1 MKLPAEWLKEYCE
14 INLTNEQIVTQLTM
28 AGIECQLLDEPGEI
42 FDISLTPNRADC
54 YSVLGVSRELAALN
68 NSKFKSNQN
77 TQTTIDHNEEIE
89 IKIES
94 PKDCPVLVTR
104 IINDIDVNTT
114 TPSIITH
121 RLNSSG
127 IQSVNIIVD
136 ITNYVMLETGQ
147 PLHAYDLN
155 SIDSKLIVRRGHNRE
170 NITLLDGSIKTVD
183 QNYLLISDVTKPLGI
198 AGIMGGEDSG
208 IQTDTK
214 NIVLESAYFNN
225 ETIMGKPRILNLHT
239 ESGLRF
245 ERGVDPSIQKYA
257 IERASKLINEF
268 SGGKN
273 GPVTSNTSSSEIP
286 KRLPIL
292 LRKKRIHQ
300 ILGITIPNNGIKEI
314 LTKLNMEI
322 KEQDYGYSGWMV
334 TPPLFRFDINQ
345 ECDLI
350 EELARLNGYDNI
362 EEQNEQGEIKLKKIS
377 KRSKKINHINNLML
391 SLGYSEV
398 INYSFI
404 SPLMSTLLGE
414 HINTIDIT
422 NPLSIDMSIMRSSL
436 LPGLLNNLS
445 YNLKRQHRTIK
456 LFESGKVFKNINKT
470 NQEAEMLAGI
480 GYGLRMDEQWI
491 TKLETINFYDI
502 KGDLEHFFASLKIN
516 TTIQYNQSTHPMLC
530 PGRTAAIN
538 LDGNTIGHI
547 GELSPELCMDL
558 ELSEQPIL
566 FEIDKEVL
574 RLSQKIIHHEQTY
587 FPSSRR
593 DISIIISEEQE
604 ISEIIKV
611 INTLNIE
618 GLKNIIVFDVYKG
631 EKIET
636 GRISIALGLIFQNK
650 SRTLTDDEIDTNI
663 SKITKKILKKFNL
676 KLRVE

>member
-1 MKLPAEWLKEYCE
+1 MKLPAEWLKEYCD
-14 INLTNEQIVTQLTM
+14 INITNEQIVTQLTM
-28 AGIECQLLDEPGEI
+28 AGIECELLDEPGEI
-42 FDISLTPNRADC
+42 IDISLTPNRADC
-54 YSVLGVSRELAALN
+54 FSVLGVSRELAALN
-68 NSKFKSNQN
+68 NTNFKSDQN
-77 TQTTIDHNEEIE
+77 TQTTIDHNDEIE

-94 PKDCPVLVTR
+94 PKDCPVLMVR
-104 IINDIDVNTT
+104 IINDIDINAT
-114 TPSIITH
+114 TPAVITK

-147 PLHAYDLN
+147 PLHAYDLRA
-155 SIDSKLIVRRGHNRE
+155 IDSEIIVRRGHNKE

-183 QNYLLISDVTKPLGI
+183 QNYLLISDVAKALGI
-198 AGIMGGEDSG
+198 AGIMGGENSG

-245 ERGVDPSIQKYA
+245 ERGVDPSIQNHA
-257 IERASKLINEF
+257 IERASKLINEY

-273 GPVTSNTSSSEIP
+273 GPITNSTSNSETP

-300 ILGITIPNNGIKEI
+300 ILGITIPNNRIKEI
-314 LTKLNMEI
+314 LTKLNMKI

-362 EEQNEQGEIKLKKIS
+362 DEQNEHGEIKLNKTS
-377 KRSKKINHINNLML
+377 ARSIKINHINNLM
-391 SLGYSEV
+391 SGLGYSEV

-404 SPLMSTLLGE
+404 SPSMGMIQGE

-422 NPLSIDMSIMRSSL
+422 NPLSIDMSIMRASL
-436 LPGLLNNLS
+436 LPGLLNNLLH
-445 YNLKRQHRTIK
+445 NLKRQHRAIK
-456 LFESGKVFKNINKT
+456 LFESGKVFKNLNT
-470 NQEAEMLAGI
+470 PNQETEMLAGI

-502 KGDLEHFFASLKIN
+502 KGDLERLFSSLRIN
-516 TTIQYNQSTHPMLC
+516 TSIQYDKSTHPMLC
-530 PGRTAAIN
+530 PGRTAEII
-538 LDGNTIGHI
+538 LDGKTIGYI
-547 GELSPELCMDL
+547 GELNPELSMDL

-574 RLSQKIIHHEQTY
+574 KLPKKIIHDDQTY

-593 DISIIISEEQE
+593 DISIIISEEQA

-611 INTLNIE
+611 INTLNIKE
-618 GLKNIIVFDVYKG
+618 LKNIIVFDVYKG
-631 EKIET
+631 ENIET

-650 SRTLTDDEIDTNI
+650 SRTLTDDEIDSNM
-663 SKITKKILKKFNL
+663 SEITKKILSTFNI
-676 KLRVE
+676 KLREK

>member
-1 MKLPAEWLKEYCE
+1 MKLPAEWLKEYCD
-14 INLTNEQIVTQLTM
+14 INITNEQIVTQLTM
-28 AGIECQLLDEPGEI
+28 AGIECELLNEPDEVI
-42 FDISLTPNRADC
+42 DISLTPNRADC
-54 YSVLGVSRELAALN
+54 FSVLGVSRELAALN
-68 NSKFKSNQN
+68 NMNFKSDQN
-77 TQTTIDHNEEIE
+77 TQTTIDHNDEIE

-94 PKDCPVLVTR
+94 PKDCPVLMVR
-104 IINDIDVNTT
+104 IINDIDINAT
-114 TPSIITH
+114 TPAVITK

-147 PLHAYDLN
+147 PLHAYDLRA
-155 SIDSKLIVRRGHNRE
+155 IDSELIVRRGHNKE

-183 QNYLLISDVTKPLGI
+183 QNFLLISDVAKALGI
-198 AGIMGGEDSG
+198 AGIMGGENSG

-245 ERGVDPSIQKYA
+245 ERGVDPSIQNHA
-257 IERASKLINEF
+257 IERASKLINEY

-273 GPVTSNTSSSEIP
+273 GPITNSTSISETP

-300 ILGITIPNNGIKEI
+300 ILGITIPNNRIKEI
-314 LTKLNMEI
+314 LTKLNMKI

-362 EEQNEQGEIKLKKIS
+362 DEQNEHGEIKLNKTS
-377 KRSKKINHINNLML
+377 VRSIKINHINNLM
-391 SLGYSEV
+391 SGLGYSEV

-404 SPLMSTLLGE
+404 SPSMSMIQGE
-414 HINTIDIT
+414 NINTIDIT
-422 NPLSIDMSIMRSSL
+422 NPLSIDMSIMRASL
-436 LPGLLNNLS
+436 LPGLLNNLLH
-445 YNLKRQHRTIK
+445 NLKRQHRAIK
-456 LFESGKVFKNINKT
+456 LFESGKVFKNLNT
-470 NQEAEMLAGI
+470 PNRETEMLAGI

-502 KGDLEHFFASLKIN
+502 KGDLEQLFSSLRIN
-516 TTIQYNQSTHPMLC
+516 TIIQYDKSTHPMLC
-530 PGRTAAIN
+530 PGRTAEII
-538 LDGNTIGHI
+538 LDGKTIGYI
-547 GELSPELCMDL
+547 GELNPELSMDL

-566 FEIDKEVL
+566 FEMDKEVL
-574 RLSQKIIHHEQTY
+574 KLPKKIIHDDQTY

-593 DISIIISEEQE
+593 DISIIISEEQA

-611 INTLNIE
+611 INTLNIKE
-618 GLKNIIVFDVYKG
+618 LKNIIVFDVYKG
-631 EKIET
+631 ENIET

-650 SRTLTDDEIDTNI
+650 SRTLTDDEIDSNM
-663 SKITKKILKKFNL
+663 SEITKRILSTFNI
-676 KLRVE
+676 KLRKK

>member
-1 MKLPAEWLKEYCE
+1 MKLPAEWLKEYCD
-14 INLTNEQIVTQLTM
+14 INITNEQIVTQLTM
-28 AGIECQLLDEPGEI
+28 AGIECELLNEPDEVI
-42 FDISLTPNRADC
+42 DISLTPNRADC
-54 YSVLGVSRELAALN
+54 FSVLGVSRELAALN
-68 NSKFKSNQN
+68 NMNFKSDQN
-77 TQTTIDHNEEIE
+77 TQTTIDHNDEIE

-94 PKDCPVLVTR
+94 PKDCPVLMVR
-104 IINDIDVNTT
+104 IINDIDINAT
-114 TPSIITH
+114 TPAVITK

-147 PLHAYDLN
+147 PLHAYDLRA
-155 SIDSKLIVRRGHNRE
+155 IDSELIVRRGHNKE

-183 QNYLLISDVTKPLGI
+183 QNFLLISDVAKALGI
-198 AGIMGGEDSG
+198 AGIMGGENSG

-245 ERGVDPSIQKYA
+245 ERGVDPSIQNHA
-257 IERASKLINEF
+257 IERASKLINEY

-273 GPVTSNTSSSEIP
+273 GPITNSTSISETP

-300 ILGITIPNNGIKEI
+300 ILGITIPNNRIKEI
-314 LTKLNMEI
+314 LTKLNMKI

-362 EEQNEQGEIKLKKIS
+362 DEQNEHGEIKLNKTS
-377 KRSKKINHINNLML
+377 VRSIKINHINNLM
-391 SLGYSEV
+391 SGLGYSEV

-404 SPLMSTLLGE
+404 SPSMSMIQGE
-414 HINTIDIT
+414 YINTIDIT
-422 NPLSIDMSIMRSSL
+422 NPLSIDMSIMRASL
-436 LPGLLNNLS
+436 LPGLLNNLLH
-445 YNLKRQHRTIK
+445 NLKRQHRAIK
-456 LFESGKVFKNINKT
+456 LFESGKVFKNLNTPK
-470 NQEAEMLAGI
+470 QETEMLAGI

-491 TKLETINFYDI
+491 TKLKTINFYDI
-502 KGDLEHFFASLKIN
+502 KGDLERLFSSLRIN
-516 TTIQYNQSTHPMLC
+516 TSIQYDKSTHPMLC
-530 PGRTAAIN
+530 PGRTAEII
-538 LDGNTIGHI
+538 LDGKTIGYI
-547 GELSPELCMDL
+547 GELNPELSMDL

-566 FEIDKEVL
+566 FEMDKEVL
-574 RLSQKIIHHEQTY
+574 KLPKKIIHDDQTY

-593 DISIIISEEQE
+593 DISMVISEEQA

-611 INTLNIE
+611 INTLNIKE
-618 GLKNIIVFDVYKG
+618 LKNIIVFDVYRGKN
-631 EKIET
+631 IET

-650 SRTLTDDEIDTNI
+650 SRTLTDNEIDSNM
-663 SKITKKILKKFNL
+663 SEITKKILSTFNI
-676 KLRVE
+676 KLREK

>member
-1 MKLPAEWLKEYCE
+1 MKLPAEWLKEYCD
-14 INLTNEQIVTQLTM
+14 INITNEQIVTQLTM
-28 AGIECQLLDEPGEI
+28 AGIECELLNEPDEVI
-42 FDISLTPNRADC
+42 DISLTPNRADC
-54 YSVLGVSRELAALN
+54 FSVLGVSRELAALN
-68 NSKFKSNQN
+68 NMNFKSDQN
-77 TQTTIDHNEEIE
+77 TQTTIDHNDEIE

-94 PKDCPVLVTR
+94 PKDCPVLMVR
-104 IINDIDVNTT
+104 IINDIDINAT
-114 TPSIITH
+114 TPAVITK

-147 PLHAYDLN
+147 PLHAYDLRA
-155 SIDSKLIVRRGHNRE
+155 IDSELIVRRGHNKE

-183 QNYLLISDVTKPLGI
+183 QNFLLISDVAKALGI
-198 AGIMGGEDSG
+198 AGIMGGESSG

-245 ERGVDPSIQKYA
+245 ERGVDPSIQNHA
-257 IERASKLINEF
+257 IERASKLINEY

-273 GPVTSNTSSSEIP
+273 GPITNSTSISETP

-300 ILGITIPNNGIKEI
+300 ILGITIPNNRIKEI
-314 LTKLNMEI
+314 LTKLNMKI

-362 EEQNEQGEIKLKKIS
+362 DEQNEHGEIKLNKTS
-377 KRSKKINHINNLML
+377 VRSIKINHINNLM
-391 SLGYSEV
+391 SGLGYSEV

-404 SPLMSTLLGE
+404 SPSMSMIQGE
-414 HINTIDIT
+414 NINTIDIT
-422 NPLSIDMSIMRSSL
+422 NPLSIDMSIMRASL
-436 LPGLLNNLS
+436 LPGLLNNLLH
-445 YNLKRQHRTIK
+445 NLKRQHRAIK
-456 LFESGKVFKNINKT
+456 LFESGKVFKNLNTPK
-470 NQEAEMLAGI
+470 QETEMLAGI

-491 TKLETINFYDI
+491 TKLKTINFYDI
-502 KGDLEHFFASLKIN
+502 KGDLERLFSSLRIN
-516 TTIQYNQSTHPMLC
+516 TSIQYDKSTHPMLC
-530 PGRTAAIN
+530 PGRTAEII
-538 LDGNTIGHI
+538 LDGKTIGYI
-547 GELSPELCMDL
+547 GELNPELSMDL

-566 FEIDKEVL
+566 FEMDKEVL
-574 RLSQKIIHHEQTY
+574 KLPKKIIHDDQTY

-593 DISIIISEEQE
+593 DISIIISEEQA

-611 INTLNIE
+611 INTLNIKE
-618 GLKNIIVFDVYKG
+618 LKNIIVFDVYKG
-631 EKIET
+631 ENIET

-650 SRTLTDDEIDTNI
+650 SRTLTDDEIDSNM
-663 SKITKKILKKFNL
+663 SEITKRILSTFNI
-676 KLRVE
+676 KLRKK

>member
-1 MKLPAEWLKEYCE
+1 
-14 INLTNEQIVTQLTM
+14 
-28 AGIECQLLDEPGEI
+28 
-42 FDISLTPNRADC
+42 
-54 YSVLGVSRELAALN
+54 
-68 NSKFKSNQN
+68 
-77 TQTTIDHNEEIE
+77 
-89 IKIES
+89 
-94 PKDCPVLVTR
+94 
-104 IINDIDVNTT
+104 
-114 TPSIITH
+114 
-121 RLNSSG
+121 
-127 IQSVNIIVD
+127 
-136 ITNYVMLETGQ
+136 
-147 PLHAYDLN
+147 
-155 SIDSKLIVRRGHNRE
+155 
-170 NITLLDGSIKTVD
+170 
-183 QNYLLISDVTKPLGI
+183 
-198 AGIMGGEDSG
+198 
-208 IQTDTK
+208 
-214 NIVLESAYFNN
+214 
-225 ETIMGKPRILNLHT
+225 
-239 ESGLRF
+239 
-245 ERGVDPSIQKYA
+245 
-257 IERASKLINEF
+257 
-268 SGGKN
+268 
-273 GPVTSNTSSSEIP
+273 
-286 KRLPIL
+286 
-292 LRKKRIHQ
+292 
-300 ILGITIPNNGIKEI
+300 
-314 LTKLNMEI
+314 
-322 KEQDYGYSGWMV
+322 
-334 TPPLFRFDINQ
+334 
-345 ECDLI
+345 
-350 EELARLNGYDNI
+350 
-362 EEQNEQGEIKLKKIS
+362 
-377 KRSKKINHINNLML
+377 
-391 SLGYSEV
+391 
-398 INYSFI
+398 
-404 SPLMSTLLGE
+404 
-414 HINTIDIT
+414 
-422 NPLSIDMSIMRSSL
+422 
-436 LPGLLNNLS
+436 LS

>member
-1 MKLPAEWLKEYCE
+1 MKLPAEWLKEYCD
-14 INLTNEQIVTQLTM
+14 INITNEQIVTQLTM
-28 AGIECQLLDEPGEI
+28 AGIECELLNEPDEVI
-42 FDISLTPNRADC
+42 DISLTPNRADC
-54 YSVLGVSRELAALN
+54 FSVLGVSRELAALN
-68 NSKFKSNQN
+68 NMNFKSDQN
-77 TQTTIDHNEEIE
+77 TQTTIDHNDEIE

-94 PKDCPVLVTR
+94 PKDCPVLMVR
-104 IINDIDVNTT
+104 IINDIDINAT
-114 TPSIITH
+114 TPAVITK

-147 PLHAYDLN
+147 PLHAYDLRA
-155 SIDSKLIVRRGHNRE
+155 IDSELIVRRGHNKE

-183 QNYLLISDVTKPLGI
+183 QNFLLISDVAKALGI
-198 AGIMGGEDSG
+198 AGIMGGENSG

-245 ERGVDPSIQKYA
+245 ERGVDPSIQNHA
-257 IERASKLINEF
+257 IERASKLINEY

-273 GPVTSNTSSSEIP
+273 GPITNSTSISETP

-300 ILGITIPNNGIKEI
+300 ILGITIPNSRIKEI

-362 EEQNEQGEIKLKKIS
+362 DEQNEHGEIKLNKTS
-377 KRSKKINHINNLML
+377 VRSIKINHINNLM
-391 SLGYSEV
+391 SGLGYSEV

-404 SPLMSTLLGE
+404 SPSMSMIQGE
-414 HINTIDIT
+414 NINTIGIT
-422 NPLSIDMSIMRSSL
+422 NPLSIDMSIMRASL
-436 LPGLLNNLS
+436 LPGLLNNLLH
-445 YNLKRQHRTIK
+445 NLKRQHRVIK
-456 LFESGKVFKNINKT
+456 LFESGKVFKNLNTPK
-470 NQEAEMLAGI
+470 QETEMLAGI

-491 TKLETINFYDI
+491 TKLKTINFYDI
-502 KGDLEHFFASLKIN
+502 KGDLERLFSSLRIN
-516 TTIQYNQSTHPMLC
+516 TSIQYDKSTHPMLC
-530 PGRTAAIN
+530 PGRTAEII
-538 LDGNTIGHI
+538 LDGKTIGYI
-547 GELSPELCMDL
+547 GELNPELSMDL

-566 FEIDKEVL
+566 FEMDKEVL
-574 RLSQKIIHHEQTY
+574 KLPKKIIHDDQTY

-593 DISIIISEEQE
+593 DISIIISEEQA

-611 INTLNIE
+611 INTLNIKE
-618 GLKNIIVFDVYKG
+618 LKNIIVFDVYKG
-631 EKIET
+631 ENIET

-650 SRTLTDDEIDTNI
+650 SRTLTDDEIDSNM
-663 SKITKKILKKFNL
+663 SEITKRILSTFNI
-676 KLRVE
+676 KLRKK

>member
-155 SIDSKLIVRRGHNRE
+155 SIDSKLIVRRGHDRE

-273 GPVTSNTSSSEIP
+273 GPVISNTSSSEIP

-300 ILGITIPNNGIKEI
+300 ILGITIPNNEINEI

-362 EEQNEQGEIKLKKIS
+362 EEHNEQGEIKLKKIS

-456 LFESGKVFKNINKT
+456 LFESGKVFKNVNKT

>member
-1 MKLPAEWLKEYCE
+1 MKLPAEWLKEYCD
-14 INLTNEQIVTQLTM
+14 INITNEQIVTQLTM
-28 AGIECQLLDEPGEI
+28 AGIECELLNEPDEVI
-42 FDISLTPNRADC
+42 DISLTPNRADC
-54 YSVLGVSRELAALN
+54 FSVLGVSRELAALN
-68 NSKFKSNQN
+68 NMNFKSDQN
-77 TQTTIDHNEEIE
+77 TQTTIDHNDEIE

-94 PKDCPVLVTR
+94 PKDCPVLMVR
-104 IINDIDVNTT
+104 IINDIDINAT
-114 TPSIITH
+114 TPAVITK

-147 PLHAYDLN
+147 PLHAYDLRA
-155 SIDSKLIVRRGHNRE
+155 IDSELIVRRGHNKE

-183 QNYLLISDVTKPLGI
+183 QNFLLISDVAKALGI
-198 AGIMGGEDSG
+198 AGIMGGENSG

-245 ERGVDPSIQKYA
+245 ERGVDPSIQNHA
-257 IERASKLINEF
+257 IERASKLINEY

-273 GPVTSNTSSSEIP
+273 GPITNSTSISETP

-300 ILGITIPNNGIKEI
+300 ILGITIPNNRIKEI
-314 LTKLNMEI
+314 LTKLNMKI

-362 EEQNEQGEIKLKKIS
+362 DEQNEHGEIKLNKTS
-377 KRSKKINHINNLML
+377 VRSIKINHINNLM
-391 SLGYSEV
+391 SGLGYSEV

-404 SPLMSTLLGE
+404 SPSMSMIQGE
-414 HINTIDIT
+414 NINTIGIT
-422 NPLSIDMSIMRSSL
+422 NPLSIDMSIMRASL
-436 LPGLLNNLS
+436 LPGLLNNLLH
-445 YNLKRQHRTIK
+445 NLKRQHRAIK
-456 LFESGKVFKNINKT
+456 LFESGKVFKNLNTPK
-470 NQEAEMLAGI
+470 QETEMLAGI

-491 TKLETINFYDI
+491 TKLKTINFYDI
-502 KGDLEHFFASLKIN
+502 KGDLERLFSSLRIN
-516 TTIQYNQSTHPMLC
+516 TSIQYDKSTHPMLC
-530 PGRTAAIN
+530 PGRTAEII
-538 LDGNTIGHI
+538 LDGKTIGYI
-547 GELSPELCMDL
+547 GELNPELSMDL

-566 FEIDKEVL
+566 FEMDKEVL
-574 RLSQKIIHHEQTY
+574 KLPKKIIHDDQTY

-593 DISIIISEEQE
+593 DISIIISEEQA

-611 INTLNIE
+611 INTLNIKE
-618 GLKNIIVFDVYKG
+618 LKNIIVFDVYKG
-631 EKIET
+631 ENIET

-650 SRTLTDDEIDTNI
+650 SRTLTDDEIDSNM
-663 SKITKKILKKFNL
+663 SEITKRILSTFNI
-676 KLRVE
+676 KLRKK

>member
-1 MKLPAEWLKEYCE
+1 MKLPAEWLKEYCD
-14 INLTNEQIVTQLTM
+14 INITNEQIVTQLTM
-28 AGIECQLLDEPGEI
+28 AGIECELLNEPDEVI
-42 FDISLTPNRADC
+42 DISLTPNRADC
-54 YSVLGVSRELAALN
+54 FSVLGVSRELAALN
-68 NSKFKSNQN
+68 NMNFKSDQN
-77 TQTTIDHNEEIE
+77 TQTTIDHNDEIE

-94 PKDCPVLVTR
+94 PKDCPVLMVR
-104 IINDIDVNTT
+104 IINDIDINAT
-114 TPSIITH
+114 TPAVITK

-147 PLHAYDLN
+147 PLHAYDLRA
-155 SIDSKLIVRRGHNRE
+155 IDSELIVRRGHNKE

-183 QNYLLISDVTKPLGI
+183 QNFLLISDVAKALGI
-198 AGIMGGEDSG
+198 AGIMGGENSG

-245 ERGVDPSIQKYA
+245 ERGVDPSIQNHA
-257 IERASKLINEF
+257 IERASKLINEY

-273 GPVTSNTSSSEIP
+273 GPITNSTSISETP

-300 ILGITIPNNGIKEI
+300 ILGITIPNNRIKEI
-314 LTKLNMEI
+314 LTKLNMKI

-362 EEQNEQGEIKLKKIS
+362 DEQNEHGEIKLNKTS
-377 KRSKKINHINNLML
+377 ARSIKINHINNLM
-391 SLGYSEV
+391 SGLGYSEV

-404 SPLMSTLLGE
+404 SPSMSMIQGE
-414 HINTIDIT
+414 NINTIDIT
-422 NPLSIDMSIMRSSL
+422 NPLSIDMSIMRASL
-436 LPGLLNNLS
+436 LPGLLNNLLH
-445 YNLKRQHRTIK
+445 NLKRQHRAIK
-456 LFESGKVFKNINKT
+456 LFESGKVFKNLNT
-470 NQEAEMLAGI
+470 PNQETEMLAGI

-491 TKLETINFYDI
+491 TKLKTINFYDI
-502 KGDLEHFFASLKIN
+502 KGDLEQLFSSLRIN
-516 TTIQYNQSTHPMLC
+516 TTIQYDKSTHPMLC
-530 PGRTAAIN
+530 PGRTAEII
-538 LDGNTIGHI
+538 LDDKTIGYI
-547 GELSPELCMDL
+547 GELNPELSMDL
-558 ELSEQPIL
+558 ELSKQPIL

-574 RLSQKIIHHEQTY
+574 KLPNKIIHDDQTY

-593 DISIIISEEQE
+593 DISIIISEEQA

-611 INTLNIE
+611 INTLNIKE
-618 GLKNIIVFDVYKG
+618 LENIIVFDVYKG
-631 EKIET
+631 ENIET

-650 SRTLTDDEIDTNI
+650 SRTLTDDEIDSNM
-663 SKITKKILKKFNL
+663 SEITKKILSKFNI
-676 KLRVE
+676 KLREK

>member
-1 MKLPAEWLKEYCE
+1 MKLPAEWLKEYCD

-28 AGIECQLLDEPGEI
+28 AGIECQLINKTGEI

-68 NSKFKSNQN
+68 NTKFKSNQN
-77 TQTTIDHNEEIE
+77 TQTTIDHSDEIE

-94 PKDCPVLVTR
+94 PKDCPVLMTR
-104 IINDIDVNTT
+104 IINNIDVNTT
-114 TPSIITH
+114 TPAIITN

-136 ITNYVMLETGQ
+136 VTNYVMLETGQ

-155 SIDSKLIVRRGHNRE
+155 AIDSKLIVRRGYDKE
-170 NITLLDGSIKTVD
+170 NITLLDGSIKTID
-183 QNYLLISDVTKPLGI
+183 QNYLLISDVVKPLGI

-214 NIVLESAYFNN
+214 HIVLESAYFNN
-225 ETIMGKPRILNLHT
+225 EIIMGKPRMLNLHT

-257 IERASKLINEF
+257 IERTSALINEF

-273 GPVTSNTSSSEIP
+273 GPITNITSTSEIP
-286 KRLPIL
+286 ERLPIL
-292 LRKKRIHQ
+292 LRKKRIQQ
-300 ILGITIPNNGIKEI
+300 ILGITIPNNKVKEI
-314 LTKLNMEI
+314 LTKLNMKI
-322 KEQDYGYSGWMV
+322 KEQDFGYSGWIV
-334 TPPLFRFDINQ
+334 TPPPFRFDINQ

-362 EEQNEQGEIKLKKIS
+362 KERNEQGKIKLKKTS
-377 KRSKKINHINNLML
+377 KRSNKINHINNLML
-391 SLGYSEV
+391 RLGYSEV

-404 SPLMSTLLGE
+404 SPSMSILLGK
-414 HINTIDIT
+414 HIRTIDIT
-422 NPLSIDMSIMRSSL
+422 NPLSIDMSIMRASL

-445 YNLKRQHRTIK
+445 HNLKRQHRTIK

-470 NQEAEMLAGI
+470 NQETEMLAGI

-502 KGDLEHFFASLKIN
+502 KGDLEHFFSSLKIN
-516 TTIQYNQSTHPMLC
+516 TIIQYNQSTHPMLF

-538 LDGNTIGHI
+538 LDGTTIGYI

-574 RLSQKIIHHEQTY
+574 KLPKKVIHDKQTY

-593 DISIIISEEQE
+593 DISIIINKEQE

-611 INTLNIE
+611 INTLNIKE
-618 GLKNIIVFDVYKG
+618 LKNIIIFDVYKG
-631 EKIET
+631 ENLGI
-636 GRISIALGLIFQNK
+636 GRVSIALGLIFQNK
-650 SRTLTDDEIDTNI
+650 SRTLTDEEIDTNM
-663 SKITKKILKKFNL
+663 SKITKKILTTFNI

>member
-1 MKLPAEWLKEYCE
+1 M
-14 INLTNEQIVTQLTM
+14 
-28 AGIECQLLDEPGEI
+28 
-42 FDISLTPNRADC
+42 
-54 YSVLGVSRELAALN
+54 
-68 NSKFKSNQN
+68 
-77 TQTTIDHNEEIE
+77 
-89 IKIES
+89 
-94 PKDCPVLVTR
+94 
-104 IINDIDVNTT
+104 
-114 TPSIITH
+114 
-121 RLNSSG
+121 
-127 IQSVNIIVD
+127 
-136 ITNYVMLETGQ
+136 
-147 PLHAYDLN
+147 
-155 SIDSKLIVRRGHNRE
+155 
-170 NITLLDGSIKTVD
+170 
-183 QNYLLISDVTKPLGI
+183 ISDVAKALGI
-198 AGIMGGEDSG
+198 AGIMGGENSG

-245 ERGVDPSIQKYA
+245 ERGVDPSIQNHA
-257 IERASKLINEF
+257 IERASKLINEY

-273 GPVTSNTSSSEIP
+273 GPITNSTSNSETP

-300 ILGITIPNNGIKEI
+300 ILGITIPNNRIKEI
-314 LTKLNMEI
+314 LTKLNMKI

-362 EEQNEQGEIKLKKIS
+362 DEQNEHGEIKLNKTS
-377 KRSKKINHINNLML
+377 ARSIKINHINNLM
-391 SLGYSEV
+391 SGLGYSEV

-404 SPLMSTLLGE
+404 SPSMSMIQGE

-422 NPLSIDMSIMRSSL
+422 NPLSIDMSIMRASL
-436 LPGLLNNLS
+436 LPGLLNNLLH
-445 YNLKRQHRTIK
+445 NLKRQHRAIK
-456 LFESGKVFKNINKT
+456 LFESGKVFKNLNT
-470 NQEAEMLAGI
+470 PNQETEMLAGI

-502 KGDLEHFFASLKIN
+502 KGDLEQLFSSLRIN
-516 TTIQYNQSTHPMLC
+516 TIIQYDKSTHPMLC
-530 PGRTAAIN
+530 PGRTAEII
-538 LDGNTIGHI
+538 LDGKTIGYI
-547 GELSPELCMDL
+547 GELNPELSMDL

-574 RLSQKIIHHEQTY
+574 KLPKKIIHDDQTY

-593 DISIIISEEQE
+593 DISIIISEEQA

-611 INTLNIE
+611 INTLNIKE
-618 GLKNIIVFDVYKG
+618 LKNIIVFDVYKG
-631 EKIET
+631 ENIET

-650 SRTLTDDEIDTNI
+650 SRTLTDDEIDSNM
-663 SKITKKILKKFNL
+663 SEITKKILSTFNI
-676 KLRVE
+676 KLREK

>member
-1 MKLPAEWLKEYCE
+1 MKLPAEWLKEYCD
-14 INLTNEQIVTQLTM
+14 INITNEQIVTQLTM
-28 AGIECQLLDEPGEI
+28 AGIECELLNEPDEVI
-42 FDISLTPNRADC
+42 DISLTPNRADC
-54 YSVLGVSRELAALN
+54 FSVLGVSRELAALN
-68 NSKFKSNQN
+68 NMNFKSDQN
-77 TQTTIDHNEEIE
+77 TQTTIDHNDEIE

-94 PKDCPVLVTR
+94 PKDCPVLMVR
-104 IINDIDVNTT
+104 IINDIDINAT
-114 TPSIITH
+114 TPAVITK

-147 PLHAYDLN
+147 PLHAYDLRA
-155 SIDSKLIVRRGHNRE
+155 IDSELIVRRGHNKE

-183 QNYLLISDVTKPLGI
+183 QNFLLISDVAKALGI
-198 AGIMGGEDSG
+198 AGIMGGENSG

-245 ERGVDPSIQKYA
+245 ERGVDPSIQNHA
-257 IERASKLINEF
+257 IERASKLINEY

-273 GPVTSNTSSSEIP
+273 GPITNSTSISETP

-300 ILGITIPNNGIKEI
+300 ILGITIPNNRIKEI
-314 LTKLNMEI
+314 LTKLNMKI

-362 EEQNEQGEIKLKKIS
+362 DEQNEHGEIKLNKTS
-377 KRSKKINHINNLML
+377 VRSIKINHINNLM
-391 SLGYSEV
+391 SGLGYSEV

-404 SPLMSTLLGE
+404 SPSMSMIQGE
-414 HINTIDIT
+414 NINTIDIT
-422 NPLSIDMSIMRSSL
+422 NPLSIDMSIMRASL
-436 LPGLLNNLS
+436 LPGLLNNLLH
-445 YNLKRQHRTIK
+445 NLKRQHRAIK
-456 LFESGKVFKNINKT
+456 LFESGKVFKNLNTPK
-470 NQEAEMLAGI
+470 QETEMLAGI

-491 TKLETINFYDI
+491 TKLKTINFYDI
-502 KGDLEHFFASLKIN
+502 KGDLERLFSSLRIN
-516 TTIQYNQSTHPMLC
+516 TSIQYDKSTHPMLC
-530 PGRTAAIN
+530 PGRTAEII
-538 LDGNTIGHI
+538 LDGKTIGYI
-547 GELSPELCMDL
+547 GELNPELSMDL

-566 FEIDKEVL
+566 FEMDKEVL
-574 RLSQKIIHHEQTY
+574 KLPKKIIHDDQTY

-593 DISIIISEEQE
+593 DISIIISEEQA

-611 INTLNIE
+611 INTLNIKE
-618 GLKNIIVFDVYKG
+618 LKNIIVFDVYKG
-631 EKIET
+631 ENIET

-650 SRTLTDDEIDTNI
+650 SRTLTDDEIDSNM
-663 SKITKKILKKFNL
+663 SEITKKILSKFNI
-676 KLRVE
+676 KLREK

>member
-68 NSKFKSNQN
+68 NSKFISNQN

-94 PKDCPVLVTR
+94 PKDCPIFMTR
-104 IINDIDVNTT
+104 IINDIDVNVK
-114 TPSIITH
+114 TPVVITK

-155 SIDSKLIVRRGHNRE
+155 SIDSKLIVRRGHDRE

-183 QNYLLISDVTKPLGI
+183 QNYLLISDVTKLLGI

-273 GPVTSNTSSSEIP
+273 GPTTSNTSSSEIP

-391 SLGYSEV
+391 RLGYSEV

-456 LFESGKVFKNINKT
+456 LFESGKVFKNVNKT

>member
-1 MKLPAEWLKEYCE
+1 MKLPAEWLKEYCD
-14 INLTNEQIVTQLTM
+14 INITNDQIVTQLTM
-28 AGIECQLLDEPGEI
+28 AGIECELLDEPGEI
-42 FDISLTPNRADC
+42 IDIKLTPNRADC
-54 YSVLGVSRELAALN
+54 FSILGVSRELAALN
-68 NSKFKSNQN
+68 NANFKSDQN
-77 TQTTIDHNEEIE
+77 TQTTIDHNDEIE

-94 PKDCPVLVTR
+94 PKDCPVLMAR
-104 IINDIDVNTT
+104 IINGIDVNAT
-114 TPSIITH
+114 TPAVITK

-147 PLHAYDLN
+147 PLHAYDLRA
-155 SIDSKLIVRRGHNRE
+155 IDSELIVRRGHNKE

-183 QNYLLISDVTKPLGI
+183 QNFLLISDVAKALGI
-198 AGIMGGEDSG
+198 AGIMGGENSG

-245 ERGVDPSIQKYA
+245 ERGVDPSIQSHA
-257 IERASKLINEF
+257 IERASKLINEY

-273 GPVTSNTSSSEIP
+273 GPITNSTSSSETP

-300 ILGITIPNNGIKEI
+300 ILGITIPNNRIKEI
-314 LTKLNMEI
+314 LTKLNMKI

-362 EEQNEQGEIKLKKIS
+362 DEQNEHGEIKLYKTS
-377 KRSKKINHINNLML
+377 ARSIKINHINNLM
-391 SLGYSEV
+391 SGLGYSEV

-404 SPLMSTLLGE
+404 SPSMSMIQGE
-414 HINTIDIT
+414 YINTIDIT
-422 NPLSIDMSIMRSSL
+422 NPLSIDMSIMRASL
-436 LPGLLNNLS
+436 LPGLLNNLLH
-445 YNLKRQHRTIK
+445 NLKRQHRAIK
-456 LFESGKVFKNINKT
+456 LFESGKVFKNLNT
-470 NQEAEMLAGI
+470 PNRETEMLAGI

-502 KGDLEHFFASLKIN
+502 KGDLEQLFSSLRIN
-516 TTIQYNQSTHPMLC
+516 TIIQYDKSTHPMLC
-530 PGRTAAIN
+530 PGRTAEII
-538 LDGNTIGHI
+538 LDGKTIGHI
-547 GELSPELCMDL
+547 GELNPELSMDL

-566 FEIDKEVL
+566 FEIDKEIL
-574 RLSQKIIHHEQTY
+574 KLPKKIIHDDQTY

-593 DISIIISEEQE
+593 DISIIISEEQA

-611 INTLNIE
+611 INTLNIKE
-618 GLKNIIVFDVYKG
+618 LKNIIVFDVYKG
-631 EKIET
+631 ENIET

-650 SRTLTDDEIDTNI
+650 SRTLTDDEIDSNM
-663 SKITKKILKKFNL
+663 SEITKKILSKFNI
-676 KLRVE
+676 KLREK

>member
-1 MKLPAEWLKEYCE
+1 MKLPAEWLKEYCD
-14 INLTNEQIVTQLTM
+14 INITNEQIVTQLTM
-28 AGIECQLLDEPGEI
+28 AGIECELLNEPDEVI
-42 FDISLTPNRADC
+42 DISLTPNRADC
-54 YSVLGVSRELAALN
+54 FSVLGVSRELAALN
-68 NSKFKSNQN
+68 NMNFKSDQN
-77 TQTTIDHNEEIE
+77 TQTTIDHNDEIE

-94 PKDCPVLVTR
+94 PKDCPVLMVR
-104 IINDIDVNTT
+104 IINDIDVNAT
-114 TPSIITH
+114 TPAVITK

-147 PLHAYDLN
+147 PLHAYDLRA
-155 SIDSKLIVRRGHNRE
+155 IDSELIVRRGHNKE

-183 QNYLLISDVTKPLGI
+183 QNFLLISDVAKALGI
-198 AGIMGGEDSG
+198 AGIMGGENSG

-245 ERGVDPSIQKYA
+245 ERGVDPSIQNHA
-257 IERASKLINEF
+257 IERASKLINEY

-273 GPVTSNTSSSEIP
+273 GPITNSTSNSETP

-300 ILGITIPNNGIKEI
+300 ILGITIPNNRIKEI
-314 LTKLNMEI
+314 LTKLNMKI

-362 EEQNEQGEIKLKKIS
+362 DEQNEHGEIKLNKTS
-377 KRSKKINHINNLML
+377 VRSIKINHINNLM
-391 SLGYSEV
+391 SGLGYSEV

-404 SPLMSTLLGE
+404 SPSMSMIQGE
-414 HINTIDIT
+414 NINTIGIT
-422 NPLSIDMSIMRSSL
+422 NPLSIDMSIMRASL
-436 LPGLLNNLS
+436 LPGLLNNLLH
-445 YNLKRQHRTIK
+445 NLKRQHRAIK
-456 LFESGKVFKNINKT
+456 LFESGKVFKNLNT
-470 NQEAEMLAGI
+470 PNQETEMLAGI

-491 TKLETINFYDI
+491 TKLKTINFYDI
-502 KGDLEHFFASLKIN
+502 KGDLERLFSSLRIN
-516 TTIQYNQSTHPMLC
+516 TSIQYDKSTHPMLC
-530 PGRTAAIN
+530 PGRTAEII
-538 LDGNTIGHI
+538 LDGKTIGYI
-547 GELSPELCMDL
+547 GELNPELSMDL

-566 FEIDKEVL
+566 FEMDKEVL
-574 RLSQKIIHHEQTY
+574 KLPKKIIHDDQTY

-593 DISIIISEEQE
+593 DISIIISEEQA

-611 INTLNIE
+611 INTLNIKE
-618 GLKNIIVFDVYKG
+618 LKNIIVFDVYKG
-631 EKIET
+631 ENIET

-650 SRTLTDDEIDTNI
+650 SRTLTDDEIDSNM
-663 SKITKKILKKFNL
+663 SEITKRILSTFNI
-676 KLRVE
+676 KLRKK

>member
-1 MKLPAEWLKEYCE
+1 MKLPAEWLKEYCD
-14 INLTNEQIVTQLTM
+14 INITNEQIVTQLTM
-28 AGIECQLLDEPGEI
+28 AGIECELLNEPDEVI
-42 FDISLTPNRADC
+42 DISLTPNRADC
-54 YSVLGVSRELAALN
+54 FSVLGVSRELAALN
-68 NSKFKSNQN
+68 NMNFKSDQN
-77 TQTTIDHNEEIE
+77 TQTTIDHNDEIE

-94 PKDCPVLVTR
+94 PKDCPVLMVR
-104 IINDIDVNTT
+104 IINDIDINAT
-114 TPSIITH
+114 TPAVITK

-147 PLHAYDLN
+147 PLHAYDLRA
-155 SIDSKLIVRRGHNRE
+155 IDSELIVRRGHNKE

-183 QNYLLISDVTKPLGI
+183 QNFLLISDVAKVLGI
-198 AGIMGGEDSG
+198 AGIMGGKDSG

-245 ERGVDPSIQKYA
+245 ERGVDPSIQNYA
-257 IERASKLINEF
+257 IERASKLINEY

-273 GPVTSNTSSSEIP
+273 GPITNSTSNSETP

-300 ILGITIPNNGIKEI
+300 ILGITIPNNRIKEI
-314 LTKLNMEI
+314 LTKLNMKI

-362 EEQNEQGEIKLKKIS
+362 DEQNEHGEIKLNKTS
-377 KRSKKINHINNLML
+377 VRSIKINHINNLM
-391 SLGYSEV
+391 SGLGYSEV

-404 SPLMSTLLGE
+404 SPSMSMIQGE
-414 HINTIDIT
+414 NINTIDIT
-422 NPLSIDMSIMRSSL
+422 NPLSIDMSIMRASL
-436 LPGLLNNLS
+436 LPGLLNNLLH
-445 YNLKRQHRTIK
+445 NLKRQHRAIK
-456 LFESGKVFKNINKT
+456 LFESGKVFKKLST
-470 NQEAEMLAGI
+470 PNQETEMLAGI

-491 TKLETINFYDI
+491 TKLKTINFYDI
-502 KGDLEHFFASLKIN
+502 KGDLERLFSSLRIN
-516 TTIQYNQSTHPMLC
+516 TSIQYDKSTHPMLC
-530 PGRTAAIN
+530 PGRTAEII
-538 LDGNTIGHI
+538 LDGKTIGYI
-547 GELSPELCMDL
+547 GELNPELSMDL

-566 FEIDKEVL
+566 FEMDKEVL
-574 RLSQKIIHHEQTY
+574 KLPKKIIHDDQTY

-593 DISIIISEEQE
+593 DISIIISEEQA

-611 INTLNIE
+611 INTLNIKE
-618 GLKNIIVFDVYKG
+618 LKNIIVFDVYKG
-631 EKIET
+631 ENIET

-650 SRTLTDDEIDTNI
+650 SRTLTDDEIDSNM
-663 SKITKKILKKFNL
+663 SEITKRILSTFNI
-676 KLRVE
+676 KLRKK

>member
-1 MKLPAEWLKEYCE
+1 MKLPAEWLKEYCD
-14 INLTNEQIVTQLTM
+14 INITNEQIVTQLTM
-28 AGIECQLLDEPGEI
+28 AGIECELLNEPDEVI
-42 FDISLTPNRADC
+42 DISLTPNRADC
-54 YSVLGVSRELAALN
+54 FSVLGVSRELAALN
-68 NSKFKSNQN
+68 NMNFKSDQN
-77 TQTTIDHNEEIE
+77 TQTTIDHNDEIE

-94 PKDCPVLVTR
+94 PKDCPVLMVR
-104 IINDIDVNTT
+104 IINDIDINAT
-114 TPSIITH
+114 TPAVITK

-147 PLHAYDLN
+147 PLHAYDLRA
-155 SIDSKLIVRRGHNRE
+155 IDSELIVRRGHNKE

-183 QNYLLISDVTKPLGI
+183 QNFLLISDVAKALGI
-198 AGIMGGEDSG
+198 AGIMGGENSG

-245 ERGVDPSIQKYA
+245 ERGVDPSIQNHA
-257 IERASKLINEF
+257 IERASKLINEY

-273 GPVTSNTSSSEIP
+273 GPITNSTSISETP

-300 ILGITIPNNGIKEI
+300 ILGITIPNNRIKEI
-314 LTKLNMEI
+314 LTKLNMKI

-362 EEQNEQGEIKLKKIS
+362 DEQNEHGEIKLNKTS
-377 KRSKKINHINNLML
+377 VRSIKINHINNLM
-391 SLGYSEV
+391 SGLGYSEV

-404 SPLMSTLLGE
+404 SPSMSMIQGE
-414 HINTIDIT
+414 NINTIGIT
-422 NPLSIDMSIMRSSL
+422 NPLSIDMSIMRASL
-436 LPGLLNNLS
+436 LPGLLNNLLH
-445 YNLKRQHRTIK
+445 NLKRQHRAIK
-456 LFESGKVFKNINKT
+456 LFESGKVFKNLNTPK
-470 NQEAEMLAGI
+470 QETEMLAGI

-491 TKLETINFYDI
+491 TKLKTINFYDI
-502 KGDLEHFFASLKIN
+502 KGDLERLFSSLRIN
-516 TTIQYNQSTHPMLC
+516 TSIQYDKSTHPMLC
-530 PGRTAAIN
+530 PGRTAEII
-538 LDGNTIGHI
+538 LDGKTIGYI
-547 GELSPELCMDL
+547 GELNPELSMDL

-566 FEIDKEVL
+566 FEMDKEVL
-574 RLSQKIIHHEQTY
+574 KLPKKIIHDDQTY

-593 DISIIISEEQE
+593 DISIIISEEQA

-611 INTLNIE
+611 INTLNIKE
-618 GLKNIIVFDVYKG
+618 LKNIIVFDVYKG
-631 EKIET
+631 ENIET

-650 SRTLTDDEIDTNI
+650 SRTLTDDEIDSNM
-663 SKITKKILKKFNL
+663 SEITKKILSKFNI
-676 KLRVE
+676 KLREK

>member
-1 MKLPAEWLKEYCE
+1 
-14 INLTNEQIVTQLTM
+14 
-28 AGIECQLLDEPGEI
+28 
-42 FDISLTPNRADC
+42 
-54 YSVLGVSRELAALN
+54 
-68 NSKFKSNQN
+68 
-77 TQTTIDHNEEIE
+77 
-89 IKIES
+89 
-94 PKDCPVLVTR
+94 
-104 IINDIDVNTT
+104 
-114 TPSIITH
+114 
-121 RLNSSG
+121 
-127 IQSVNIIVD
+127 
-136 ITNYVMLETGQ
+136 
-147 PLHAYDLN
+147 
-155 SIDSKLIVRRGHNRE
+155 
-170 NITLLDGSIKTVD
+170 
-183 QNYLLISDVTKPLGI
+183 
-198 AGIMGGEDSG
+198 
-208 IQTDTK
+208 
-214 NIVLESAYFNN
+214 
-225 ETIMGKPRILNLHT
+225 
-239 ESGLRF
+239 
-245 ERGVDPSIQKYA
+245 
-257 IERASKLINEF
+257 
-268 SGGKN
+268 
-273 GPVTSNTSSSEIP
+273 
-286 KRLPIL
+286 
-292 LRKKRIHQ
+292 
-300 ILGITIPNNGIKEI
+300 
-314 LTKLNMEI
+314 
-322 KEQDYGYSGWMV
+322 
-334 TPPLFRFDINQ
+334 
-345 ECDLI
+345 
-350 EELARLNGYDNI
+350 
-362 EEQNEQGEIKLKKIS
+362 
-377 KRSKKINHINNLML
+377 ML

-456 LFESGKVFKNINKT
+456 LFESGKVFKNVNKT

-663 SKITKKILKKFNL
+663 SKITKKYSKNL
-676 KLRVE
+676 I

>member
-1 MKLPAEWLKEYCE
+1 MKLPTEWLKEYCD
-14 INLTNEQIVTQLTM
+14 INITNEQIVTQLTM
-28 AGIECQLLDEPGEI
+28 AGIECELLDEPGEI
-42 FDISLTPNRADC
+42 IDISLTPNRADC
-54 YSVLGVSRELAALN
+54 FSVLGVSRELAALN
-68 NSKFKSNQN
+68 NRHIKSDQN
-77 TQTTIDHNEEIE
+77 TQTTIDHSDEIE

-94 PKDCPVLVTR
+94 PKDCPILMAR
-104 IINDIDVNTT
+104 IINDIDVNAK
-114 TPSIITH
+114 TPAIITQ
-121 RLNSSG
+121 RLNLSG
-127 IQSVNIIVD
+127 IKSVNIIVD

-147 PLHAYDLN
+147 PLHAYDLRA
-155 SIDSKLIVRRGHNRE
+155 IDSELIVRRGHNKE

-183 QNYLLISDVTKPLGI
+183 QNYLLISDVTKVLGI
-198 AGIMGGEDSG
+198 AGIMGGKNSG

-245 ERGVDPSIQKYA
+245 ERGVDPSIQNHA
-257 IERASKLINEF
+257 IERASKLINEY

-273 GPVTSNTSSSEIP
+273 GPITNSTSNSETP

-300 ILGITIPNNGIKEI
+300 ILGITIPNNRIKEI
-314 LTKLNMEI
+314 LTKLNMKI

-362 EEQNEQGEIKLKKIS
+362 DEQNEHGEIKLNKTS
-377 KRSKKINHINNLML
+377 ARSIKINHINNLM
-391 SLGYSEV
+391 SGLGYSEV

-404 SPLMSTLLGE
+404 SPSMSNIQGE

-422 NPLSIDMSIMRSSL
+422 NPLSIDMSIMRASL
-436 LPGLLNNLS
+436 LPGLLNNLLH
-445 YNLKRQHRTIK
+445 NLKRQHRAIK
-456 LFESGKVFKNINKT
+456 LFESGKVFKNLNT
-470 NQEAEMLAGI
+470 PNQETEMLAGI

-491 TKLETINFYDI
+491 TKLKTINFYDI
-502 KGDLEHFFASLKIN
+502 KGDLERLFSSLRIN
-516 TTIQYNQSTHPMLC
+516 TSIQYDKSTHPMLC
-530 PGRTAAIN
+530 PGRTAEII
-538 LDGNTIGHI
+538 LDGKTIGYI
-547 GELSPELCMDL
+547 GELNPELSMNL

-566 FEIDKEVL
+566 FEMDKEVL
-574 RLSQKIIHHEQTY
+574 KLPKKIIHDDQTY

-593 DISIIISEEQE
+593 DISIIISEEQA

-611 INTLNIE
+611 INTLKIKV
-618 GLKNIIVFDVYKG
+618 LKNIIVFDVYKG
-631 EKIET
+631 ENIET

-650 SRTLTDDEIDTNI
+650 SRTLTDDEIDSNM
-663 SKITKKILKKFNL
+663 SEITKKILSTFNI
-676 KLRVE
+676 KLREK

>member
-1 MKLPAEWLKEYCE
+1 MKLPAEWLKEYCD
-14 INLTNEQIVTQLTM
+14 INITNEQIVTQLTM
-28 AGIECQLLDEPGEI
+28 AGIECELLNEPDEVI
-42 FDISLTPNRADC
+42 DISLTPNRADC
-54 YSVLGVSRELAALN
+54 FSVLGVSRELAALN
-68 NSKFKSNQN
+68 NMNFKSDQN
-77 TQTTIDHNEEIE
+77 TQTTIDHNDEIE

-94 PKDCPVLVTR
+94 PKDCPVLMVR
-104 IINDIDVNTT
+104 IINDIDINAT
-114 TPSIITH
+114 TPAVITK

-147 PLHAYDLN
+147 PLHAYDLRA
-155 SIDSKLIVRRGHNRE
+155 IDSELIVRRGHNKE

-183 QNYLLISDVTKPLGI
+183 QNFLLISDVAKALGI
-198 AGIMGGEDSG
+198 AGIMGGENSG

-245 ERGVDPSIQKYA
+245 ERGVDPSIQNHA
-257 IERASKLINEF
+257 IERASKLINEY

-273 GPVTSNTSSSEIP
+273 GPITNSTSNSETP

-300 ILGITIPNNGIKEI
+300 ILGITIPNNRIKEI
-314 LTKLNMEI
+314 LTKLNMKI

-362 EEQNEQGEIKLKKIS
+362 DEQNEHGEIKLNKTS
-377 KRSKKINHINNLML
+377 VRSIKINHINNLM
-391 SLGYSEV
+391 SGLGYSEV

-404 SPLMSTLLGE
+404 SPSMSMIQGE
-414 HINTIDIT
+414 NINTIGIT
-422 NPLSIDMSIMRSSL
+422 NPLSIDMSIMRASL
-436 LPGLLNNLS
+436 LPGLLNNLLH
-445 YNLKRQHRTIK
+445 NLKRQHRAIK
-456 LFESGKVFKNINKT
+456 LFESGKVFKNLNT
-470 NQEAEMLAGI
+470 PNRETEMLAGI

-502 KGDLEHFFASLKIN
+502 KGDLEQLFSSLRIN
-516 TTIQYNQSTHPMLC
+516 TIIQYDKSTHPMLC
-530 PGRTAAIN
+530 PGRTAEII
-538 LDGNTIGHI
+538 LDGKTIGYI
-547 GELSPELCMDL
+547 GELNPELSMDL

-566 FEIDKEVL
+566 FEIDKEIL
-574 RLSQKIIHHEQTY
+574 KLPKKIIHDDQTY

-593 DISIIISEEQE
+593 DISIIISEEQA

-611 INTLNIE
+611 INTLNIKV
-618 GLKNIIVFDVYKG
+618 LKNIIVFDVYKG
-631 EKIET
+631 ENIET

-650 SRTLTDDEIDTNI
+650 SRTLTDDEID
-663 SKITKKILKKFNL
+663 SKMSEITKKILSTFNI
-676 KLRVE
+676 KLREK